1 MIFIKN
7 NKEIALMRESNR
19 IVGGVLELMAQHI
32 KPGVSTWELDQIAE
46 DYILSQGAVPSFKGY
61 RIPGLE
67 PYPAAICASVND
79 CIVHGIPAKDRILKD
94 GDLIG
99 IDVGAYKNN
108 YHGDGARS
116 FAVGEMNKKVEKLL
130 TVTREALDRG
140 MKMARSGNRIGDISW
155 AIGSYARENGFNV
168 ADDLTGHGIGRDMH
182 EDPMIPNFG
191 IEGKGPRLKAG
202 MTLAIEPM
210 VNIGTNMVIERGWEF
225 FTADASL
232 SAHFENTILVTDGE
246 PEILTLPYN

>member
-1 MIFIKN
+1 
-7 NKEIALMRESNR
+7 MRESNR
-19 IVGGVLELMAQHI
+19 IVGNVLALLAGWA
-32 KPGVSTWELDQIAE
+32 KPGVSTWELNLIAE
-46 DYILSQGAVPSFKGY
+46 DYIHSQDALPSFKGY

-67 PYPAAICASVND
+67 PFPTAICSSVND
-79 CIVHGIPAKDRILKD
+79 CIVHGIPSLKVILKE
-94 GDLIG
+94 GDIIG
-99 IDVGAYKNN
+99 IDVGVLKNGF
-108 YHGDGARS
+108 HGDGARS
-116 FAVGEMNKKVEKLL
+116 FIVGKTSREAEKLL
-130 TVTREALDRG
+130 NVTREALNRG

-155 AIGSYARENGFNV
+155 AIGSYVSENNYNV
-168 ADDLTGHGIGRDMH
+168 ADDLTGHGIGREMH

-210 VNIGTNMVIERGWEF
+210 VNIGTNRVIERGWEF

-232 SAHFENTILVTDGE
+232 SAHFENTILITDSE

>member
-7 NKEIALMRESNR
+7 NREIELMRESNR
-19 IVGGVLELMAQHI
+19 IVGGVLALMGKYV
-32 KPGVSTWELDQIAE
+32 KPGVSTWELNQIAE
-46 DYILSQGAVPSFKGY
+46 DYIHSQGAFPSFKGY

-67 PYPAAICASVND
+67 PYPTAICASVND
-79 CIVHGIPAKDRILKD
+79 CIVHGIPSKKVILKK

-99 IDVGAYKNN
+99 VDVGAYKNH

-116 FAVGEMNKKVEKLL
+116 FAVGKSSSEVEILL
-130 TVTREALDRG
+130 SVTREALDRG
-140 MKMARSGNRIGDISW
+140 MKMAVSGNRIGDISW
-155 AIGSYARENGFNV
+155 AIGSYVRENGFNV
-168 ADDLTGHGIGRDMH
+168 ADDLTGHGIGRNMH

-191 IEGKGPRLKAG
+191 IEGKGPRIKAG

-210 VNIGTNMVIERGWEF
+210 VNIGTNMVIERGWEY
-225 FTADASL
+225 FTADASF
-232 SAHFENTILVTDGE
+232 SAHFENTILVTEGE